1 MYLFYLESTIHKRC
15 NFLLPRYYTSKR
27 RLILVFLFFFIL
39 LRKRALN
46 KIYDIS
52 TQFFVL
58 YKKSLTATQKTCTIR
73 QIICVTIRQII
84 CVTIWII
91 YVKNARLEQFSSKVL
106 LDKNF

>member
-73 QIICVTIRQII
+73 QIICVTI
-84 CVTIWII
+84 WII